1 MTKEEIE
8 DRLVEIEEE
17 MENLDLTITALQE
30 ERYDLIKELDSIQP
44 DETDEDKEE
53 EKEDANKTE

>member
-1 MTKEEIE
+1 
-8 DRLVEIEEE
+8 